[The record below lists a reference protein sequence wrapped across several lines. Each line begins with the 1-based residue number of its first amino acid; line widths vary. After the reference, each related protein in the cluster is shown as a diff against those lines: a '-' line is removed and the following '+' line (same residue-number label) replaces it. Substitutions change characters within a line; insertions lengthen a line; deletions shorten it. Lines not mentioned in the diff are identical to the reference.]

1 MSTNLQK
8 LQAEFAKADA
18 EHTANAE
25 RVRVSANRRE
35 ELRKKIEAAEAEPES
50 AVEQVKSEPTATA
63 RDGE

>member
-1 MSTNLQK
+1 MSTNLRK
-8 LQAEFAKADA
+8 LQEEFAKVDA

-35 ELRKKIEAAEAEPES
+35 ELRKKIAAAEAEQAADPEPI
-50 AVEQVKSEPTATA
+50 KSETTATE